1 MVVLKKYTHFNFDLC
16 IQQHGILEEECH
28 ANKALNS
35 GTWAEVVGPT
45 GSAWEIYRSSKIW
58 CQGHTLLY
66 GQKGLILIL

>member
-35 GTWAEVVGPT
+35 GT
-45 GSAWEIYRSSKIW
+45 
-58 CQGHTLLY
+58 
-66 GQKGLILIL
+66 